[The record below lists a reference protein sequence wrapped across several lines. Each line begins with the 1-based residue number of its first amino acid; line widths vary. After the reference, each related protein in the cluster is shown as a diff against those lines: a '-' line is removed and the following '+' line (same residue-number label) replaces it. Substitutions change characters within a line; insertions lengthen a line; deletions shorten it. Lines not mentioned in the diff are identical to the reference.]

1 MYNFA
6 IVRCLCVWYADF
18 FERAWGW
25 DSLLA
30 HNMVTPLF
38 LYKMYLRQCYIRNHQ
53 MEAIAAGADDL
64 GLDGDDHG
72 NGMLAA
78 LAGSVA
84 SCLAPCYPV

>member
-1 MYNFA
+1 M
-6 IVRCLCVWYADF
+6 CVWYADF

-25 DSLLA
+25 DSLLS
-30 HNMVTPLF
+30 HDMVTPL
-38 LYKMYLRQCYIRNHQ
+38 LLSKMYLRHYYIRNHQ
-53 MEAIAAGADDL
+53 MEANAAGAD

-78 LAGSVA
+78 LAVSVA

>member
-1 MYNFA
+1 M
-6 IVRCLCVWYADF
+6 CVWYAGF

-25 DSLLA
+25 DSLLP

-78 LAGSVA
+78 LAVSVA